1 MKFHA
6 ILFGKIPVSS
16 KKLDIY
22 SSRKYLW
29 RTEVMSLFD
38 LSKGGISLVVKICK
52 LIAWKRILF
61 KLGSHG
67 KSYTV
72 KKKYNLFFSNAW
84 RGKSQT
90 YYMYTLSQ
98 ISDCVNVFRP
108 WMYLTVKCCYYSI
121 LGIILLLTK
130 IFLTPGAC
138 V

>member
-1 MKFHA
+1 MTFRNERFQTLR
-6 ILFGKIPVSS
+6 LFFEIPCNFVWKNTSVKTLR

-22 SSRKYLW
+22 SSREYLW

-72 KKKYNLFFSNAW
+72 KKKYNLFFPMHDVVSL
-84 RGKSQT
+84 RPT
-90 YYMYTLSQ
+90 TC
-98 ISDCVNVFRP
+98 IHFRK
-108 WMYLTVKCCYYSI
+108 YLTALMFSGLECI
-121 LGIILLLTK
+121 WR
-130 IFLTPGAC
+130 
-138 V
+138 